1 MDADAPDMVECAGL
15 TGADGGSDKK
25 EGGERGL
32 SGDSGADAVRGAL
45 ARAGCA
51 CVVREEVDMVGG
63 RCAGWRGG
71 CEDTEGGLYGER
83 AVPVEGAG
91 AAYGIA
97 LLPLAREAVPLA
109 EPVMEEAAEEESP
122 LELTRR
128 TMRR

>member
-1 MDADAPDMVECAGL
+1 MDAAAPDMVECAGL
-15 TGADGGSDKK
+15 TGSDGGGDEK

-45 ARAGCA
+45 VRAGGECIG
-51 CVVREEVDMVGG
+51 REEVDMVGG

-83 AVPVEGAG
+83 AVPVAGAG

-97 LLPLAREAVPLA
+97 LPPLAREAVPLA
-109 EPVMEEAAEEESP
+109 EPVMEAADDESP